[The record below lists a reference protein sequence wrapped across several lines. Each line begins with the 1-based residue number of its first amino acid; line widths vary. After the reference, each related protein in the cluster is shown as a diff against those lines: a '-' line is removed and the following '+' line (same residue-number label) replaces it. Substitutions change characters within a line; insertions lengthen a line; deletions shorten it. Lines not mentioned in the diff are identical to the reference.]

1 LYYQKH
7 TAIVELVFMR
17 FKSCEKKINFLIEK
31 LLPLLCGQGG
41 NETHRA
47 KVALFEADRLV
58 AIANTKVASN
68 LTVWMSE
75 ATAIVA
81 SVNAGARA
89 HGHASE
95 VVESEQARLEVLL
108 KARQRDEVRN
118 WVVIDILSTWYGH
131 TPYR

>member
-1 LYYQKH
+1 
-7 TAIVELVFMR
+7 M
-17 FKSCEKKINFLIEK
+17 
-31 LLPLLCGQGG
+31 
-41 NETHRA
+41 
-47 KVALFEADRLV
+47 FEADRLV
-58 AIANTKVASN
+58 AIAKTKVASEV
-68 LTVWMSE
+68 TVWMSE

-118 WVVIDILSTWYGH
+118 WGLTY
-131 TPYR
+131 

>member
-1 LYYQKH
+1 MRPSVLYHQKH
-7 TAIVELVFMR
+7 TAIVELVFTR
-17 FKSCEKKINFLIEK
+17 KNKLPYEK

-58 AIANTKVASN
+58 AIANTKVASKV
-68 LTVWMSE
+68 TVWMSE

-118 WVVIDILSTWYGH
+118 WGVIDISTKYLVR
-131 TPYR
+131 PYPI